1 MTSPSY
7 LQKGDTIAIV
17 ATARFMDKADIEKAA
32 SIIKEAGFKV
42 FLGSNLDLIDNQYS
56 GSDTERAFA
65 FQTAM
70 DDPNIKA
77 IFCARGGYGTV
88 RIMDKLD
95 WTSFMAK
102 PKWILGFS
110 DATVLH
116 SHLHQVIKVNSIHC
130 TMPIT
135 LINNDHIDTQ
145 ESNTRLFHVIQG
157 NPSKIEFESDFIFN
171 PSKVAGVVV
180 GGNLSIL
187 YSLLGSE
194 SCIDTDGKILFI
206 EDLDEYLYHVD
217 RMMVGLKR
225 AGKLDKLKALV
236 IGGMS
241 DMNDN
246 QIPFGKN
253 AQQIIEEH
261 ATAYGYP
268 VVFDFPTGH
277 QKKNFPIIIGKEA
290 SLSFEGMKATFT
302 QG

>member
-1 MTSPSY
+1 MNKAPEY
-7 LQKGDTIAIV
+7 LNQGDSVAIV

-32 SIIKEAGFKV
+32 SIIREAGYKV
-42 FLGSNLDLIDNQYS
+42 ILGNNLDLIDNQYS
-56 GSDTERAFA
+56 GSDEERASA
-65 FQTAM
+65 FQSALNN
-70 DDPNIKA
+70 PEVKA

-95 WTSFMAK
+95 WTSFLAK

-110 DATVLH
+110 DVTVLH
-116 SHLHQVIKVNSIHC
+116 SHLNEALSVQSLHS

-135 LINNDHIDTQ
+135 LINNDHPDTQ
-145 ESNTRLFHVIQG
+145 ESNRKLFEVLSGKANETRFRSSLLH
-157 NPSKIEFESDFIFN
+157 NPAFVEGEI
-171 PSKVAGVVV
+171 V

-194 SCIDTDGKILFI
+194 SCLKTEGKILFI

-217 RMMVGLKR
+217 RMVMALSR
-225 AGKLDKLKALV
+225 AGKLDKLKAII

-253 AQQIIEEH
+253 AIQIIEEH
-261 ATAYGYP
+261 TKDYGYP
-268 VVFDFPTGH
+268 VVFDFPAGH
-277 QKKNFPIIIGKEA
+277 QKKNYPIVMGKKA
-290 SLSFEGMKATFT
+290 SLTFEGNFVDFK
-302 QG
+302 Q